1 MTILHN
7 TKIVLA
13 DNAASPLAVGEVAKN
28 GALLEYHDGTS
39 SRVLVNRDIAETLT
53 NKTLTAPILTTP
65 ALGTPASGVLT
76 NATGLPAT
84 TGLTATGTKDSTTF
98 LRGDDTWATPTPV
111 SLGKARAIG
120 SDVLSTAGTSIVLN
134 SLDLDMEND
143 YSSIQI
149 NVYWITAGTRGNVGL
164 KINDKTS
171 YAYDYIRQ
179 DAGTMESGSANA
191 VSTFEVI
198 ESSGS
203 GSYYGSAVII
213 IHNFKGTGL
222 YIHGQNALQL
232 DSSSLVQGYVSNVAS
247 TITKIEIISTSN
259 MMSESGMM
267 VSGILQ

>member
-1 MTILHN
+1 MSGGTPVAISGKADTVLT
-7 TKIVLA
+7 TKGDIVGY
-13 DNAASPLAVGEVAKN
+13 DTVRKRIGIGINDQV
-28 GALLEYHDGTS
+28 
-39 SRVLVNRDIAETLT
+39 
-53 NKTLTAPILTTP
+53 LTAD
-65 ALGTPASGVLT
+65 ST
-76 NATGLPAT
+76 NANGLAWKTG
-84 TGLTATGTKDSTTF
+84 G
-98 LRGDDTWATPTPV
+98 

-120 SDVLSTAGTSIVLN
+120 SDVLSTAGTSLVLD

-149 NVYWITAGTRGNVGL
+149 NVYWITAGNRGNVGL

-171 YAYDYIRQ
+171 YDYDYIRQ

-198 ESSGS
+198 ESGGS

-213 IHNFKGTGL
+213 IHNFRGAGL

-247 TITKIEIISTSN
+247 TITKIEIISTNN

>member
-1 MTILHN
+1 MSGGTPVAISGKADTVLT
-7 TKIVLA
+7 TKGDIVGY
-13 DNAASPLAVGEVAKN
+13 DTVRKRIGIGINDQV
-28 GALLEYHDGTS
+28 
-39 SRVLVNRDIAETLT
+39 
-53 NKTLTAPILTTP
+53 LTAD
-65 ALGTPASGVLT
+65 ST
-76 NATGLPAT
+76 NANGLAWKTG
-84 TGLTATGTKDSTTF
+84 G
-98 LRGDDTWATPTPV
+98 

-120 SDVLSTAGTSIVLN
+120 SDVLSTAGTSLVLD

-149 NVYWITAGTRGNVGL
+149 NVYWITAGNRGNVGL

-171 YAYDYIRQ
+171 YDYDYIRQ

-247 TITKIEIISTSN
+247 TITKIEIISTNN